1 MRRKTYNIINTPVF
15 SSSLSV
21 VISLSLVLFIIGLLS
36 LILLNTNR
44 LSNYAKENIGFVI
57 MLKDNVKEAEIIQFQ
72 KIIDASNFA
81 KSSSFVSKEE
91 ATIELQSDLGEDFVE
106 FLGYSPLL
114 ASIDVSLNANYANS
128 DSLKTISATL
138 NKNPIVHEVYYQKD
152 FIDQLNKNVQRVS
165 FVLLSFSILLFVISF
180 TLINNTIRLSIY
192 AKRVLIH
199 TMRLVG
205 ATDQF
210 IRKPF
215 LYKSLYQGFYAS
227 VFAIF
232 LLIGSIQLVQNEI
245 ATILNINDLK
255 IIGIIFILI
264 FVVGILISWIS
275 TFFAVRK
282 YTNITE
288 SKIYN

>member
-1 MRRKTYNIINTPVF
+1 MRRKKSNIINTPVF

-36 LILLNTNR
+36 LILLNANR

-57 MLKDNVKEAEIIQFQ
+57 MLKDNVKEAEIIKFQ

-128 DSLKTISATL
+128 DSLNIISKTL
-138 NKNPIVHEVYYQKD
+138 NKNTIVHEVYYQKY
-152 FIDQLNKNVQRVS
+152 FIDQLNKNVQRIS

-192 AKRVLIH
+192 SKRVLIQ

-215 LYKSLYQGFYAS
+215 LYKSLHQGFYAS

-245 ATILNINDLK
+245 ATILNIHDLR

-264 FVVGILISWIS
+264 FVIGILISWIS

>member
-1 MRRKTYNIINTPVF
+1 MRREKSNIINTPVF

-36 LILLNTNR
+36 LILLNANR

-57 MLKDNVKEAEIIQFQ
+57 MLKDNVKEAEIIKFQ

-114 ASIDVSLNANYANS
+114 ASIDISLNANYANS
-128 DSLKTISATL
+128 DSLKIISENL
-138 NKNPIVHEVYYQKD
+138 NKNPIVHEVYYQKY
-152 FIDQLNKNVQRVS
+152 FINQLNKNVQRVS

-192 AKRVLIH
+192 SKRILIQ

-215 LYKSLYQGFYAS
+215 LYKSLNQGFYAS

-245 ATILNINDLK
+245 ATILNIHDLK

-264 FVVGILISWIS
+264 FVIGILISWIS